1 MRTPIIAGNWKMHK
15 TAAESVAFVHELAP
29 ALAAYA
35 IVERV
40 VCPTFVALAGV
51 ADALRGTGVMVGA
64 QNVSTAESG
73 AYTSQIAVGM
83 LEGLAEYVIIGH
95 SEVRQYL
102 GETDAMINA
111 KAKLLLA
118 HGLKPII
125 ACGESL
131 EINQA
136 GGTDAHVRGQ
146 IIAAFEGIAAA
157 DLPKIVV
164 AYEPIWAIGTGLNA
178 TPDFAQQVVGG
189 VIRSTLASL
198 YSSDAAEQVRI
209 QYGGSVK
216 PGNMADYMSQPDIDG
231 ALVGGASLAVADFT
245 TLVRIAAE
253 VKGA

>member
-1 MRTPIIAGNWKMHK
+1 MHK
-15 TAAESVAFVHELAP
+15 TAAESVAFVKELAP
-29 ALAAYA
+29 ALDPYTA
-35 IVERV
+35 VERV

-51 ADALRGTGVMVGA
+51 AEALRGTGVQVGA
-64 QNVSTAESG
+64 QNVSAAESG

-83 LEGLAEYVIIGH
+83 LKGLVDYVIIGH

-102 GETDAMINA
+102 GETDAMINQ

-118 HGLKPII
+118 HGIKPII

-131 EINQA
+131 GVNQA
-136 GGTDAHVRGQ
+136 NGTEAHVRAQ
-146 IIAAFEGIAAA
+146 ITAAFDGIDTSA
-157 DLPKIVV
+157 LPGIVV

-178 TPDFAQQVVGG
+178 SPDFAQQVIGG
-189 VIRSTLASL
+189 IRSTLAAL
-198 YSSDAAEQVRI
+198 YNAEAADQVRI

-216 PGNMADYMSQPDIDG
+216 PGNMADYMGQPDIDG
-231 ALVGGASLAVADFT
+231 ALVGGASLAVTDFT

>member
-15 TAAESVAFVHELAP
+15 TAAESVNFVAELAP
-29 ALAAYA
+29 ALAPYMAA
-35 IVERV
+35 ERV
-40 VCPTFVALAGV
+40 VCPTFVALTGV
-51 ADALRGTGVMVGA
+51 AQALRGTSVKIGA
-64 QNVSTAESG
+64 QNVSTAENG

-83 LEGLAEYVIIGH
+83 LEGLVEYVIIGH

-102 GETDAMINA
+102 GETDVMINQ
-111 KAKLLLA
+111 KAKLLLS

-131 EINQA
+131 DINQA
-136 GGTDAHVRGQ
+136 GGTDAHVKSQ
-146 IIAAFEGIAAA
+146 ITAAFEGIPASA
-157 DLPKIVV
+157 LPDIVV

-178 TPDFAQQVVGG
+178 SPEFAQQVVGG
-189 VIRSTLASL
+189 TIRGTLAAL
-198 YSSDAAEQVRI
+198 YSAESAAQVRI

-216 PGNMADYMSQPDIDG
+216 PGNMADYMGQPDIDG